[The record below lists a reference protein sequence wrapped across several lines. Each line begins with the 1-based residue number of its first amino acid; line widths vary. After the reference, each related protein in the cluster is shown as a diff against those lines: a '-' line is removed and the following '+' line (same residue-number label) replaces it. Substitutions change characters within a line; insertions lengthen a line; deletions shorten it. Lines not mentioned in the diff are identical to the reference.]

1 MMEILKF
8 VVENGTGKKAAI
20 DGFEVAGKT
29 GTAQKY
35 ITETRSYSKTE
46 FISSFIGYAPA
57 DNPQLA
63 ILVMIDNPKGRHWGG
78 VVAAPVFVKI
88 AEKSLRHLNVTS
100 SKERIFILDRA

>member
-35 ITETRSYSKTE
+35 IRETKAYSKTE

-57 DNPQLA
+57 DDPRLA
-63 ILVMIDNPKGRHWGG
+63 ILVMIDNPKGRNWGG

-100 SKERIFILDRA
+100 SKDRIFILDRA

>member
-1 MMEILKF
+1 M
-8 VVENGTGKKAAI
+8 
-20 DGFEVAGKT
+20 AGKT
-29 GTAQKY
+29 GTAQKF
-35 ITETRSYSKTE
+35 ITKTQSYSKTE

-57 DNPQLA
+57 DNPRLA

-100 SKERIFILDRA
+100 SQERIFILDRA

>member
-1 MMEILKF
+1 MYKR
-8 VVENGTGKKAAI
+8 
-20 DGFEVAGKT
+20 
-29 GTAQKY
+29 Q
-35 ITETRSYSKTE
+35 
-46 FISSFIGYAPA
+46 FIGYAPA
-57 DNPQLA
+57 DDPRLV

>member
-20 DGFEVAGKT
+20 DGFKVAGKT

-35 ITETRSYSKTE
+35 ITETQSYSKTE

-57 DNPQLA
+57 DNPRLA

-88 AEKSLRHLNVTS
+88 VEKSLRHLNVTS
-100 SKERIFILDRA
+100 RKERIFILDRA

>member
-1 MMEILKF
+1 MMGILKF

-35 ITETRSYSKTE
+35 IRENKSYSKTE

-57 DNPQLA
+57 DDPRLA

-100 SKERIFILDRA
+100 SKDRIFILDRA